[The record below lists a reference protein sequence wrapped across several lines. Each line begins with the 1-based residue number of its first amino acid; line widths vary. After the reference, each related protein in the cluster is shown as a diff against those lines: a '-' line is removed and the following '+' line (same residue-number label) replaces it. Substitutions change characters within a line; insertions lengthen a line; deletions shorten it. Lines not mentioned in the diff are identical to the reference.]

1 MLRFISL
8 YFRWVGLGVSNTIG
22 LAVRLGFGSS
32 VGILSEVCIG
42 NILLLRLLRFIF
54 LSKRNPMFFKK
65 KHFVLFSCLQHLLLM
80 KIYCVFLK
88 NIKGNECLL
97 KKRIFFYFLLYNL
110 AYLTSYH
117 FIIVW
122 LFLAYITSNHSS
134 ESVELYFQF
143 VLIHLFY

>member
-1 MLRFISL
+1 MFRLSSL

-22 LAVRLGFGSS
+22 LAVRLVFDSS

-54 LSKRNPMFFKK
+54 LSKRNPMFFRKK
-65 KHFVLFSCLQHLLLM
+65 NFVLFSCLQDLLLM
-80 KIYCVFLK
+80 KTYCLFLK

-110 AYLTSYH
+110 DHLTSYY
-117 FIIVW
+117 FVIV
-122 LFLAYITSNHSS
+122 
-134 ESVELYFQF
+134 
-143 VLIHLFY
+143 